1 MLNSGCDCCTVSG
14 ASIAINSVSVTK
26 TCQPEQ
32 SGGGGGGECAGFTD
46 PEDTS
51 ECPQR
56 YSTRITTTTSENSA
70 SLKIPCG
77 PTASFYINNEFST
90 SATTTTTESCGQETT
105 TNQSGFSSSSQV
117 EGICNGS
124 PIIDVLCLATLTN
137 DGWSGNV
144 SGNPFFGGS
153 SGSYQIYEPCAAE
166 GVGTT
171 TVTYSGPISDEEE
184 TFTPDPECEAEQ
196 IPFPEFPDKCRFGCQ
211 TDGDCDEPPDLE
223 DGQGYSQ
230 NAFDFSINGE
240 IVEQK
245 FKYKIVHSAP
255 STCYLKVWTREKI
268 NKYVKKTP
276 DPTDLLDPDD
286 PCYQPNPQN
295 YQYWEADEEEPF
307 SYGGEQTYIWSG
319 PTVKNGLCVDPE
331 KGVGHCDN
339 YEESSVR
346 TVNAINGQ
354 EVFLEMKYSFV
365 EGYEPDWPDEP
376 NSCKPNGFP
385 NTNCE

>member
-32 SGGGGGGECAGFTD
+32 SGGGGEDSGGGECDGFTD

-51 ECPQR
+51 ECPVR
-56 YSTRITTTTSENSA
+56 YSTRVTTTTLDDSA
-70 SLKIPCG
+70 SISVACDPAGGIYVSANGSRFIYYTIITTETCG
-77 PTASFYINNEFST
+77 QPS
-90 SATTTTTESCGQETT
+90 TTTQSGSSGLTFKARSCG
-105 TNQSGFSSSSQV
+105 SDFVIADDSCSS
-117 EGICNGS
+117 
-124 PIIDVLCLATLTN
+124 TLTN
-137 DGWSGNV
+137 DGWVGEFDGNRID
-144 SGNPFFGGS
+144 G
-153 SGSYQIYEPCAAE
+153 PCYNAVE
-166 GVGTT
+166 SPTT

-184 TFTPDPECEAEQ
+184 TLTPDPECEAKQ

-211 TDGDCDEPPDLE
+211 TDGDCDGPPDLE
-223 DGQGYSQ
+223 EGQGYSST
-230 NAFDFSINGE
+230 AFDFSLNGE
-240 IVEQK
+240 ILEQK

-255 STCYLKVWTREKI
+255 STCYLKVWTRKKI
-268 NKYVKKTP
+268 YKYVKKTP
-276 DPTDLLDPDD
+276 DPDPDPD
-286 PCYQPNPQN
+286 NPCIQPNLQN

-346 TVNAINGQ
+346 TVNATNGQ

>member
-32 SGGGGGGECAGFTD
+32 SGGGGGGECAGVTD

-51 ECPQR
+51 ECPTR
-56 YSTRITTTTSENSA
+56 YTTRTTTTVISGTETYSA
-70 SLKIPCG
+70 SCG
-77 PTASFYINNEFST
+77 NGNFYSVSGGASV
-90 SATTTTTESCGQETT
+90 SATITETATCGEAAV
-105 TNQSGFSSSSQV
+105 TNKTGSSSGSLKVIDCFSGFVFIDSSCES
-117 EGICNGS
+117 
-124 PIIDVLCLATLTN
+124 TLTN
-137 DGWSGNV
+137 DGWSNNG
-144 SGNPFFGGS
+144 
-153 SGSYQIYEPCAAE
+153 PCIAGE
-166 GVGTT
+166 SETT
-171 TVTYSGPISDEEE
+171 TTYSGAISDEEE

-211 TDGDCDEPPDLE
+211 TDGDCDDPPDLE
-223 DGQGYSQ
+223 EGQGYNQ
-230 NAFDFSINGE
+230 NAFDFSLNGE
-240 IVEQK
+240 ILEQK
-245 FKYKIVHSAP
+245 FKYKIVHSAS

-268 NKYVKKTP
+268 YKYVKKTP
-276 DPTDLLDPDD
+276 DPTDLLDPDN

-339 YEESSVR
+339 YEESSSR
-346 TVNAINGQ
+346 TVNAANGQ
-354 EVFLEMKYSFV
+354 EVSLEMKYSFV

-385 NTNCE
+385 NINCE